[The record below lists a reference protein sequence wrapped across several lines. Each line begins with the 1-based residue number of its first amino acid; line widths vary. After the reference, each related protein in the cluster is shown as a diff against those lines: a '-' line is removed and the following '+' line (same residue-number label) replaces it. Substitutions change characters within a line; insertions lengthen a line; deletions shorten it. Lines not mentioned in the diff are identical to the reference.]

1 MRLTFER
8 SIFSDLSLDQ
18 AAFRTFKV
26 RNNSFVYIVPMNAKL
41 PKVLI
46 LGHSFVKRLKLDLD
60 AGFDERAQRNFKLS
74 NSVTVDLHGVGGRTV
89 SAVKRN
95 DLHLLASICPDI
107 LILEIGTNDLSGAK
121 PEVIGSSI
129 HELVLRIRAEFHV
142 RVVGVCQVIP
152 RRHRRTGDPDVEF
165 NDRATLLNHYVSVVL
180 EEFRGHLLGNI
191 VKSRPFL
198 VRVC

>member
-1 MRLTFER
+1 MT
-8 SIFSDLSLDQ
+8 
-18 AAFRTFKV
+18 
-26 RNNSFVYIVPMNAKL
+26 
-41 PKVLI
+41 
-46 LGHSFVKRLKLDLD
+46 
-60 AGFDERAQRNFKLS
+60 

-95 DLHLLASICPDI
+95 DLHFLASICPDI

-129 HELVLRIRAEFHV
+129 HELVLHIRAEFHV
-142 RVVGVCQVIP
+142 RVVGVCLVIP

-180 EEFRGHLLGNI
+180 EEFPWAFTWEHREISSLSRSCLLADGVHLIPPGNI
-191 VKSRPFL
+191 RCIVVTAGRFYMPEACFSFTFNL
-198 VRVC
+198 F